1 MKLVVSDN
9 SAGQSQGLAPDML
22 RSLTD
27 LQLFSREEID
37 ALLPYLEGRDV
48 PAGQTL
54 WQEGQPGTYLVLIL
68 AGHLE
73 AKKDTEFPGK
83 QVVVAV
89 FGPGAVVGELSFL
102 DQSPRAVSVVAL
114 EYTRLA
120 VIGRD
125 AFERLLAEYPKLG
138 MKVYKA
144 ILLALASRLK
154 KSYERLASIF

>member
-1 MKLVVSDN
+1 MNTGQLPGGGESLPSDTKKCLEDLHIFTTEE
-9 SAGQSQGLAPDML
+9 LA
-22 RSLTD
+22 
-27 LQLFSREEID
+27 
-37 ALLPYLEGRDV
+37 ALLPYLKESKIAVGE
-48 PAGQTL
+48 TL
-54 WQEGQPGTYLVLIL
+54 WHEGQPGRYLALIL
-68 AGHLE
+68 SGHLE

-114 EYTRLA
+114 EDARLA

-125 AFERLLAEYPKLG
+125 EFGQLLADCPEVG
-138 MKVYKA
+138 MKVYRT

-154 KSYERLASIF
+154 KSYERLAAIF

>member
-1 MKLVVSDN
+1 VTAEN
-9 SAGQSQGLAPDML
+9 SGNSGEVLQQLSPEMAASLEGLHI
-22 RSLTD
+22 
-27 LQLFSREEID
+27 FSSEELKH
-37 ALLPYLEGRDV
+37 LLPYLKGRQV
-48 PAGQTL
+48 AAGETL
-54 WQEGQPGTYLVLIL
+54 WQESQAGNYLALIL
-68 AGHLE
+68 SGHLE

-114 EYTRLA
+114 EDVSLA

-125 AFERLLAEYPKLG
+125 EFRQLFEDHPAAG
-138 MKVYKA
+138 MKLYRT

-154 KSYERLASIF
+154 KSYERLAAIF